1 MLAARSSPRSSTQS
15 NVPEGPPLQPTESV
29 NGGLNRRTNSGAHT
43 PFRSSNTVVYAS
55 STQRRAF
62 SDQPNTAYGS
72 PAHAPFPIAMAGY
85 RPDSRQFSDNGR
97 NTTPAK
103 TWKNSERGPYGTPF
117 PAQEEQIFS
126 EDDSEFVDD
135 EFKRLVEELDNEEFT
150 QLNGFMDR
158 HQNAFDSVPRHTAH
172 STDIKHE
179 EEQSEEEISLEE
191 QFPQDQHDEPLYTS
205 ELPTSTAPPDEGYS
219 TQNYLNA
226 PTLELLDAELDDLDD
241 EGQGNYV
248 HDQDFSKL
256 EGLTDLEITGL
267 ERDTEDVRY
276 DEAIK
281 GSPKH
286 YGRDIRTQLPEPWDS
301 SLMGTPTPVGV
312 GGQNQRGESL
322 VSSENRQS
330 QYKDPGPY
338 DTASAKHSLAT
349 RDIESPESSLGVLS
363 PENEHFNDNIG
374 YISPSPTPRPHHQ
387 GRMAAPELKAFPS
400 PFGATVDQM
409 SFTQHDENNS
419 PSQPEHATHALES
432 PYQEASTPHLR
443 IAGGT
448 DSSPFQDMLIEAR
461 NECQSLRAL
470 NERLLQQNEEL
481 KANLDA
487 AMDDKRQFEIN
498 LRAEYEQ
505 KLRAVRQEESEKN
518 QLLQQDL
525 ASVREELEKSRI
537 AQDQM
542 ASIRST
548 LQREKDLDILSI
560 KKELAAQKERQLKE
574 LRREMAVD
582 KEELSRKLK
591 EEMRIQENNFHND
604 KERLENEISR
614 LRKAVM
620 QRDDDLAQLEERL
633 YTRSRRPDREDF
645 GQQYDGYSDMVQ
657 HLEREISQIRSS
669 YEATLSAVQSQLDGE
684 RKRSDALKH
693 ELTARANIPSS
704 PKNLSLNELM
714 VNYPTQLRQF
724 RETVER
730 EHSEELSAQKAAHAT
745 ALQNMMDRHQTAMS
759 EAASR
764 NEEERM
770 KLVAQQR
777 QEILHITSRLKEQ
790 CAQAYDL
797 AIQKLKADYAKSEE
811 KLAERYAAEKAAFVN
826 EVKIKYS
833 ALGSSGRYTEK
844 DERGEMWRNRVQEL
858 EDTVS
863 SLKDALARAAL
874 EHNQA
879 LLDAK
884 HRNTR
889 DLQESLQKM
898 KGKYL
903 DTLRTMRDDLARS
916 KQQGLER
923 LEMEWRRRKEQ
934 LDMEWEKKL
943 EDVVSGYEDR
953 KVRTFTSNSPPRS
966 NGYAVHRTV
975 PESKRGPPSS
985 SSSATNGVDINRAAW
1000 KPPGGSSRLRSSATG
1015 TRMKQTRFHE
1025 PTRDR

>member
-15 NVPEGPPLQPTESV
+15 AVPEGPPLQPTENVTS
-29 NGGLNRRTNSGAHT
+29 GLNRRNNSGAHT

-62 SDQPNTAYGS
+62 SDQPSTAYGS
-72 PAHAPFPIAMAGY
+72 PTNAPFPIAMAGY
-85 RPDSRQFSDNGR
+85 RPESRQFSDNGR

-103 TWKNSERGPYGTPF
+103 TWKNNERGPYGTPF

-126 EDDSEFVDD
+126 EDESEFVDD

-158 HQNAFDSVPRHTAH
+158 HQNAFDNLPRHAAH
-172 STDIKHE
+172 SDIKHE

-191 QFPQDQHDEPLYTS
+191 QFPQDQHDEPRYTS
-205 ELPTSTAPPDEGYS
+205 DLPTSAAPPDEGYS

-267 ERDTEDVRY
+267 ERDTGEERY
-276 DEAIK
+276 DEATE
-281 GSPKH
+281 GSPRY
-286 YGRDIRTQLPEPWDS
+286 YGRDIPTQLPEPWDP

-312 GGQNQRGESL
+312 GGQNQRRGSL
-322 VSSENRQS
+322 GSSENRQS
-330 QYKDPGPY
+330 QHKDPGHY
-338 DTASAKHSLAT
+338 DTASAQHHLAT

-363 PENEHFNDNIG
+363 PENGHFNDNIG
-374 YISPSPTPRPHHQ
+374 YISPSPTPQHHHHA
-387 GRMAAPELKAFPS
+387 RMAAPALKAFPS
-400 PFGATVDQM
+400 PFGVAVDQM
-409 SFTQHDENNS
+409 SFDQQDENDGQ
-419 PSQPEHATHALES
+419 SQLEHATHALES
-432 PYQEASTPHLR
+432 PYQEVSTPHLR
-443 IAGGT
+443 IGGGT

-487 AMDDKRQFEIN
+487 AMDDKRQFETN

-505 KLRAVRQEESEKN
+505 RLRAVRQEESEKN
-518 QLLQQDL
+518 HLLQQDL
-525 ASVREELEKSRI
+525 ASLREELEKSRI

-542 ASIRST
+542 ASIRSS

-560 KKELAAQKERQLKE
+560 KKELAAQKERQLKA

-591 EEMRIQENNFHND
+591 EEMRIQEDNFHDD

-645 GQQYDGYSDMVQ
+645 GQQYDAYSDMVQ
-657 HLEREISQIRSS
+657 QLERDISQIKSS
-669 YEATLSAVQSQLDGE
+669 YEAKLSAVQSQLDGE

-693 ELTARANIPSS
+693 ELAVRANLPSS

-714 VNYPTQLRQF
+714 ANYPTQLRQF

-730 EHSEELSAQKAAHAT
+730 EYSEELSAQKAAHAT
-745 ALQNMMDRHQTAMS
+745 ALQNMMERHQAALS

-764 NEEERM
+764 NEEERR

-797 AIQKLKADYAKSEE
+797 AIQKLKADYAKSEQR
-811 KLAERYAAEKAAFVN
+811 LAERYAAEKVAFVN
-826 EVKIKYS
+826 EVKVKYS
-833 ALGSSGRYTEK
+833 ALGSSGRYTQK
-844 DERGEMWRNRVQEL
+844 DEGSEMWRYRVQEL

-884 HRNTR
+884 HSNTR

-934 LDMEWEKKL
+934 LDMEWQRKL
-943 EDVVSGYEDR
+943 EDVVSRYEGS
-953 KVRTFTSNSPPRS
+953 KLRTFTSNSPPRS
-966 NGYAVHRTV
+966 NGYVVHRNV

-985 SSSATNGVDINRAAW
+985 SSSATNGVEINKAAW
-1000 KPPGGSSRLRSSATG
+1000 KPPGAGSRLRSSATG